1 MQQRKKRKYNR
12 KKAVKQPQKP
22 LKISNETNIIHKAE
36 KVAPENPVQAEKP
49 IKKHEFELLSQELI
63 EGQIIETLYVKDIPA
78 VGCLVRFIHW
88 KMGNVIS
95 SGVFFV
101 PTVAPI
107 KGELRRSLV

>member
-1 MQQRKKRKYNR
+1 MKGYVMQQRKKRKYNR

-22 LKISNETNIIHKAE
+22 LKISNETNIIHE
-36 KVAPENPVQAEKP
+36 AEKP